1 MKTIYLTAGHE
12 VNDGKGT
19 GAHGFMDEAVEALKL
34 RNDVAVV
41 LKNKGIKVITEK
53 NTSKLSE
60 VVSWLKSLVSSKDFI
75 IDIHFNASANPK
87 ASGAEVL
94 IDDTSTPL
102 EKMFSRE
109 LVDTISE
116 TLKIKNRG
124 IKLESTTR
132 HKRLAI
138 ISDPNI
144 ATNVLLEVCFV
155 SNKSDVELYKK
166 NYNLLVNNLAN
177 VIEKYVK

>member
-60 VVSWLKSLVSSKDFI
+60 VVSWLKSLVSSKDF
-75 IDIHFNASANPK
+75 S
-87 ASGAEVL
+87 
-94 IDDTSTPL
+94 
-102 EKMFSRE
+102 
-109 LVDTISE
+109 
-116 TLKIKNRG
+116 
-124 IKLESTTR
+124 
-132 HKRLAI
+132 
-138 ISDPNI
+138 
-144 ATNVLLEVCFV
+144 
-155 SNKSDVELYKK
+155 
-166 NYNLLVNNLAN
+166 
-177 VIEKYVK
+177 